1 MSCRTTGLDP
11 QSPQCHGDQREV
23 EGEEGR
29 LSSLRQQKG
38 NSQVQSMKL
47 EWRLAFKKILGRR
60 EGGSGMENTCKFMSD
75 SGQCIEKKKKK
86 FYHLNTLKTIN
97 K

>member
-1 MSCRTTGLDP
+1 
-11 QSPQCHGDQREV
+11 
-23 EGEEGR
+23 
-29 LSSLRQQKG
+29 
-38 NSQVQSMKL
+38 
-47 EWRLAFKKILGRR
+47 
-60 EGGSGMENTCKFMSD
+60 MENTCKFMSD